1 MTPRPLPPL
10 LRRILDYAR
19 DRTGA
24 IGPLGLGLGLRIG
37 GGRPPGGGG
46 NGGNG
51 GGESSTEG
59 GPIATTAIAESP
71 LGG

>member
-1 MTPRPLPPL
+1 MTPRPL

-46 NGGNG
+46 GGNG
-51 GGESSTEG
+51 GSESSTEG
-59 GPIATTAIAESP
+59 GPIGTTAIAESP